1 MGTKGK
7 SKGTTEP
14 TGAVKRRATRTARRL
29 TNLAMPGFPPLD
41 RLKARGA
48 KFSAHVEKKLDAVP
62 PERRQQ
68 PPATIALPAALQY
81 VLLGEGAEV
90 AELREMFENLL
101 VSSMDRDTAAD
112 AHPAFVS
119 MISQLTP
126 DEARILKSI
135 DRADYAL
142 INVYEVGSEGTRL
155 HGFRTRLGIGTG
167 IDEARQHQYVSNLV
181 RLGILHF
188 NNNRPASRPDEYKS
202 LNEAIKAEFKDRA
215 VTPSKEAIE
224 VTPLG
229 RQFLDTCVHA
239 RAR

>member
-119 MISQLTP
+119 MISQLT
-126 DEARILKSI
+126 
-135 DRADYAL
+135 
-142 INVYEVGSEGTRL
+142 
-155 HGFRTRLGIGTG
+155 RTRHGSSNPSTAPITHSSTCTKL
-167 IDEARQHQYVSNLV
+167 ARKAPGCTAFGRGLASARVSTKRGSTSTSQTSSVLESFTLITTALPPV
-181 RLGILHF
+181 RTSTSH
-188 NNNRPASRPDEYKS
+188 
-202 LNEAIKAEFKDRA
+202 
-215 VTPSKEAIE
+215 
-224 VTPLG
+224 
-229 RQFLDTCVHA
+229 
-239 RAR
+239 